1 MHEFETFVFLDVQ
14 KTGTTFIVRFLREF
28 CTEKELRKRLH
39 NCVSGDYDPN
49 KFHFIS
55 VRNPLDQYVS
65 LYSYGSERKGP
76 LYKKF
81 VLQGHGDLYAGSWG
95 GFKSWLDF
103 ALAPEN
109 AGYLSRA
116 YAAAGS
122 GETHKLI
129 GFQTYRF
136 LELALQDALETL
148 ERCHTRDDIRKAYAE
163 KKMANFIIHHET
175 YRQDVEELLT
185 TRIHKSISDVEGALK
200 FLNEADRIN
209 VSDRIDKFE
218 TDPKVGPKNKQN
230 LRDREWFMRE
240 MFDY

>member
-81 VLQGHGDLYAGSWG
+81 VLQGHGDLYDGSWG

-136 LELALQDALETL
+136 LTVAVQNPRDLFDACRSRDEIRNAYEAQKIADFTIRHETFRADIETLIRTKLKHCMGDLDEALRYLKSAEPINASDRVDKHRGEVRIGLKRQAALQE
-148 ERCHTRDDIRKAYAE
+148 
-163 KKMANFIIHHET
+163 
-175 YRQDVEELLT
+175 
-185 TRIHKSISDVEGALK
+185 
-200 FLNEADRIN
+200 
-209 VSDRIDKFE
+209 
-218 TDPKVGPKNKQN
+218 
-230 LRDREWFMRE
+230 REWLLHDIFG
-240 MFDY
+240 Y